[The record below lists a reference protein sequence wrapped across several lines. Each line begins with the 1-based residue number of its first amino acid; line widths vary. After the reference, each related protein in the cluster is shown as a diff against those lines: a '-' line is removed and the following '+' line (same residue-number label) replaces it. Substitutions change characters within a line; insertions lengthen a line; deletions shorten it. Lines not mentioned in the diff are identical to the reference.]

1 MLRYAAS
8 IFLGA
13 FLLFQVQPLIA
24 RYILPWF
31 GGTPAVWTTCMLF
44 FQLLLLLGYLYAHL
58 VISRLKPRA
67 QAVVHSLVLVASIAT
82 IVLMAVAW
90 GTPIVPTA
98 AWKPQTSDLPVLR
111 ILLLLGVAV
120 GLPYLVLSTTSPL
133 LQAWFSRTQPGA
145 SPYRLY
151 TLSNIGSLL
160 ALLTYPVLVEP
171 HLALKAQAEMWSW
184 AFVAYALMA
193 IYCAAVLWRLNPSS
207 AEIEP
212 EEAEAPPLDTAPPTA
227 WLKALWILL
236 PAGASTLL
244 LATTNQMSQDIAV
257 VPFLWILPLGL
268 YLLSFILCFDNEKW
282 YSRGAY
288 MLALTVALPV
298 MAYVML
304 RGLTFP
310 LMGQI
315 GVYSAVMF
323 ICCMVC
329 HGELVALK
337 PSPKYLTSFYL
348 AISIGGALGG
358 LFVGV
363 LAPLIFNS
371 YWELQIALVFC
382 AAVGVGVLLYYRQ
395 PWAPLSRPLG
405 AVLVLAAVSVVMVP
419 IYNDRDT
426 LVVPGSRCRN
436 FYGIMQVEEFDK
448 GKPDFAKY
456 VLRHGRIW
464 HGWQYLSPA
473 KRHLATSYYGTTSG
487 IGLALANHPRR
498 LSSDPSARSLRLG
511 VVGLGAGT
519 LATYGRPGDYIR
531 FYEINPAVPKLSDP
545 GGYFTYLGDCRGQVD
560 VAMGDARISLER
572 ELAQGS
578 PQRFDVLALDA
589 FSSDAIPIHL
599 LTLECMKIY
608 LAHMRDGNGIIAVHI
623 SNRALDLRPV
633 VFKLAEALGLSAAL
647 IVDQGVEGVSYHS
660 DWVLLSRNPRELAYK
675 DIAAATSKPKDMP
688 TVGVWTDD
696 YHNLFQI
703 IKWRR

>member
-67 QAVVHSLVLVASIAT
+67 QAIVHSLVLVASIAT

-111 ILLLLGVAV
+111 ILMLLGVAV

-133 LQAWFSRTQPGA
+133 LQAWFSRTQAGA

-151 TLSNIGSLL
+151 TLSNAGSLL

-171 HLALKAQAEMWSW
+171 HLALRAQAGMWSW

-193 IYCAAVLWRLNPSS
+193 IYCAAVLWRLNPSPDPK
-207 AEIEP
+207 P
-212 EEAEAPPLDTAPPTA
+212 EESEASPADAAPPTT
-227 WLKALWILL
+227 WLKVLWIAL

-244 LATTNQMSQDIAV
+244 LATTNQLSQDIAV

-282 YSRGAY
+282 YSRRAY
-288 MLALTVALPV
+288 MIAMTVALPV

-304 RGLTFP
+304 KGIEFP
-310 LMGQI
+310 IVAQA
-315 GVYSAVMF
+315 GVYAAVLF

-358 LFVGV
+358 LFVGIV
-363 LAPLIFNS
+363 APLIFNS

-382 AAVGVGVLLYYRQ
+382 AAVGIGVLLYHKQ
-395 PWAPLSRPLG
+395 PWAPLSKPLG
-405 AVLVLAAVSVVMVP
+405 AVFGLAAVVILAAPV
-419 IYNDRDT
+419 YNDRDT
-426 LVVPGSRCRN
+426 TVLPGSRSRN
-436 FYGIMQVEEFDK
+436 FYGILQVEEFSK
-448 GKPDFAKY
+448 GDAAKARY

-464 HGWQYLSPA
+464 HGWQFLNPA
-473 KRHLATSYYGTTSG
+473 RRRLATSYYGTNSG
-487 IGLALANHPRR
+487 VGLAIACHPRR
-498 LSSDPSARSLRLG
+498 LSPNPADRSLRIG
-511 VVGLGAGT
+511 IVGLGTGT
-519 LATYGRPGDYIR
+519 LATYGRPGDYLR

-545 GGYFTYLGDCRGQVD
+545 GAFFTYLGDCRGKVD
-560 VAMGDARISLER
+560 IAMGDARISLER
-572 ELAQGS
+572 ELAQHD

-589 FSSDAIPIHL
+589 FSSDSIPIHL

-608 LAHMRDGNGIIAVHI
+608 LAHMRDSDGIIAVHI
-623 SNRALDLRPV
+623 SNRCLDLRPV
-633 VFKLAEALGLSAAL
+633 VYKLAEALNLSAAL
-647 IVDQGVEGVSYHS
+647 ISAPGVTDVSYHS
-660 DWVLLSRNPRELAYK
+660 DWVLLSRDPAELAYP
-675 DIAAATSKPKDMP
+675 DIAAATTKPTDLPK
-688 TVGVWTDD
+688 VGVWTDD

-703 IKWRR
+703 IKWRQ